1 MLRNYLKIAL
11 RNLKKNKGF
20 SAINILGLAIGI
32 ATCLLITLY
41 VLDELS
47 YDRHHEK
54 ADRIYRVNAAI
65 NFGGTLQNLAVAP
78 DPLAFTMVNDY
89 PQVENAVR
97 FRNYGA
103 SVVRKGEQNIKE
115 EKIISVDATL
125 FDVFT
130 LPMIQGNP
138 KTALRD
144 PNTVVITEEIAEKY
158 FGTSQAVGQ
167 VLRFD
172 NQTDYKVTGVIKNLP
187 PNSHFDFDFF
197 VSMAGS
203 EEARRNNWVSFNFNT
218 YLLLQKG
225 TRPETMERKFGEL
238 MEKYLFPQAADLMGI
253 TKESFEKSGSYI
265 KFSLT
270 PLTDIHLRSDQVAE
284 LGPNSDIQFVYIFSA
299 VALLILVIACLNF
312 MNLSTA
318 RSANRAKEV
327 GVRKVLGTQ
336 RAHLINQ
343 FLTES
348 VLMSLIAFIIG
359 YVIAFLMLP
368 YFNDLAAKELSL
380 SIAQHPVLLPV
391 LSGCPVI
398 VGLLA
403 GSYPAFYLS
412 SFQPIKVLKG
422 RLGSGFKSSYFR
434 STMVVFQ
441 FSISIALIIGT
452 IVIYRQLNYI
462 QNKKLGFNKEQ
473 VLIIKDTYVL
483 NEQTEVFRNEALRLP
498 HVVSATVSGY
508 LPVPSSRSEDLFFPE
523 GVMDPKKSIS
533 MQNWSVDVDY
543 VATMGMEIIKGRN
556 FSKDLLTD
564 SNTVIINEAAAQVMG
579 LQDPIGKKVGNL
591 QDVTD
596 KNSMR
601 YYTIIGVVK
610 NFNYE
615 SLRQNIEALCMKL
628 GRATGNISFRMQ
640 TGNVMGV
647 VKNMESLWKKMAP
660 GQAFTYSFLDE
671 DFNAVYRA
679 EQRMGTIFIS
689 FAVLAIFIACL
700 GLFGLATY
708 AAEQRTREIGIRKVL
723 GASVGSIAG
732 MLSRDFLKLV
742 LIAALI
748 VFPIAWWAMHQWLE
762 DFAFRITISWWI
774 FVFAAAVALLI
785 ALLTVSFQAI
795 KAAVANPVKSLRT
808 E

>member
-1 MLRNYLKIAL
+1 MLRNYLKLAL
-11 RNLKKNKGF
+11 RNLKKNKSF

-47 YDRHHEK
+47 YDRHNEK

-65 NFGGTLQNLAVAP
+65 NFGGTLQKLAVAP
-78 DPLAFTMVNDY
+78 DPLAFTMVQDY

-97 FRNYGA
+97 FRNYGS
-103 SVVRKGEQNIKE
+103 SVIRKGEQNIKE
-115 EKIISVDATL
+115 ERIISVDATV

-130 LPMIQGNP
+130 MPMLEGDP
-138 KTALRD
+138 KTALKE
-144 PNTVVITEEIAEKY
+144 PNTVVITQDVAQKY
-158 FGTSQAVGQ
+158 FGTTHAVGQ

-172 NQTDYKVTGVIKNLP
+172 NSTDYKVTGVIENGP
-187 PNSHFDFDFF
+187 PNAHFDFDFF

-203 EEARRNNWVSFNFNT
+203 AESRQNNWVSFNFNT
-218 YLLLQKG
+218 YLLLREGVK
-225 TRPETMERKFGEL
+225 PETIVKKFNEVN
-238 MEKYLFPQAADLMGI
+238 EKYLFPQAVDLMGI
-253 TKESFEKSGSYI
+253 TKESFDKSGSYI
-265 KFSLT
+265 QFSLT
-270 PLTDIHLRSDQVAE
+270 PLTDIHLRSDQIAE
-284 LGPNSDIQFVYIFSA
+284 LGANSDIQFVYIFSA
-299 VALLILVIACLNF
+299 VALMILVIACVNF

-336 RAHLINQ
+336 RSHLIHQ

-348 VLMSLIAFIIG
+348 VVMSLIAFVLG
-359 YVIAFLMLP
+359 YAIAWLMLP
-368 YFNDLAAKELSL
+368 YFNNLAAKELSL

-391 LSGCPVI
+391 LLGCSVI

-403 GSYPAFYLS
+403 GAYPAFYLS

-422 RLGSGFKSSYFR
+422 RLGSGFRSTYFR

-452 IVIYRQLNYI
+452 IVIYRQLDYI
-462 QNKKLGFNKEQ
+462 QNRKLGFNKEQ
-473 VLIIKDTYVL
+473 VLILKDTYVL

-498 HVVSATVSGY
+498 DMVSATVSGH
-508 LPVPSSRSEDLFFPE
+508 LPVPSSRNENLYFPE
-523 GVMDPKKSIS
+523 GVIDPKNSIS
-533 MQNWSVDVDY
+533 MQDWDVDVDY
-543 VATMGMEIIKGRN
+543 LRTMGMELVKGRA
-556 FSKDLLTD
+556 FQPGLVTD
-564 SNTVIINEAAAQVMG
+564 SNCILINEAAAQVMG
-579 LQDPIGKKVGNL
+579 IRDPIGKKLGKL

-596 KNSMR
+596 KKSMR

-628 GRATGNISFRMQ
+628 GRSTGNISFRMK
-640 TGNVMGV
+640 TGDVMGV
-647 VKNMESLWKKMAP
+647 VRNMESLWKKMAP
-660 GQAFTYSFLDE
+660 GQAFSYSFLDE
-671 DFNAVYRA
+671 DFNAVYRT

-742 LIAALI
+742 LLAAVI
-748 VFPIAWWAMHQWLE
+748 VFPLAWWGMHRWLQ
-762 DFAFRITISWWI
+762 DFAFRINISWWI
-774 FVFAAAVALLI
+774 FVFAAAVAVLI
-785 ALLTVSFQAI
+785 ALITVSFQAI
-795 KAAVANPVKSLRT
+795 KAAIANPVKSLRT